1 MIENRLK
8 VILAE
13 RRLKIKNVV
22 ENTGLSRNT
31 VSNIVNKPHCNISNK
46 TLDSLCRYLEIT
58 PGDLLLYKKEEKQC
72 LER

>member
-13 RRLKIKNVV
+13 KRLKIKNVV

-31 VSNIVNKPHCNISNK
+31 VSNIVNKPHCNISNE
-46 TLDSLCRYLEIT
+46 TLDRLCCYLEIT
-58 PGDLLLYKKEEKQC
+58 PGDLLLYKKEKKQC